1 MFTNKL
7 KLKELLNGMYDV
19 ADVERG
25 YNYWFNK
32 ILHKCLTIVKYN
44 DLPESLPSREVA
56 LNMIMTG
63 HGIFFEKGGD
73 MYVTPTT
80 LYDNQKSPYYYPQ
93 SAVYAQPHLGSDNLQ
108 IGKNCEIVYCNS
120 LQDNIFMF
128 PSDGGLLTFIQ
139 RYARQLADIE
149 STINIYLVNC
159 RLTSF
164 PTAANDQVKS
174 SIERLFEKLTL
185 GKRAVISDNA
195 IVEQF
200 RNIDIN
206 RSSIHDGIND
216 LLIARDKI
224 LEQLYRDIGIRMYN
238 PKKAQV
244 NEEELESNDQ
254 LLVIN
259 TSDMIDTQNEGF
271 ERVNK
276 MFGTNIS
283 CELSEDFKIDE
294 KGVEDNAGTNS
305 GQFEVSSIND

>member
-44 DLPESLPSREVA
+44 DLPKSLPSREVA

-63 HGIFFEKGGD
+63 HGIFFDKGGD

-93 SAVYAQPHLGSDNLQ
+93 SAVYAQPYLGSDNLQ

-174 SIERLFEKLTL
+174 SIERLFDKLTL
-185 GKRAVISDNA
+185 GKRSVISDNA

-305 GQFEVSSIND
+305 GQHEVSSTDN

>member
-56 LNMIMTG
+56 LNMIMAG
-63 HGIFFEKGGD
+63 HGIFFEKGVN

-93 SAVYAQPHLGSDNLQ
+93 SAVYAQPYLGSDNLQ

-185 GKRAVISDNA
+185 GKRSVISDNA

-206 RSSIHDGIND
+206 RSSVHDGIND

-294 KGVEDNAGTNS
+294 KGVEDNADTNS
-305 GQFEVSSIND
+305 GQHEVSSVND

>member
-44 DLPESLPSREVA
+44 ELPESLPSREVA
-56 LNMIMTG
+56 LNMIMSG
-63 HGIFFEKGGD
+63 HGIFFDKGGD

-93 SAVYAQPHLGSDNLQ
+93 SAVYAQPYLGSDNLQ

-164 PTAANDQVKS
+164 PTASNDQVKS

-185 GKRAVISDNA
+185 GKRSVISDNA

-206 RSSIHDGIND
+206 RSSVHDGIND

-294 KGVEDNAGTNS
+294 KGVEDNAGQNS
-305 GQFEVSSIND
+305 EQHEVSSTDN

>member
-44 DLPESLPSREVA
+44 ELPESLPSREVA
-56 LNMIMTG
+56 LNMIITG
-63 HGIFFEKGGD
+63 HGIFFNKGGD

-80 LYDNQKSPYYYPQ
+80 LYDNQNSPYFYPQ
-93 SAVYAQPHLGSDNLQ
+93 SAVYAQPYLGSDNLQ

-185 GKRAVISDNA
+185 GKRSVISDNA

-206 RSSIHDGIND
+206 RSSVHDGIND

-305 GQFEVSSIND
+305 GQHKVSSTDN

>member
-7 KLKELLNGMYDV
+7 KLKDLLKGMYDV
-19 ADVERG
+19 ADVESG

-32 ILHKCLTIVKYN
+32 ILHKCITIVKYN
-44 DLPESLPSREVA
+44 NLPESIPSREVA
-56 LNMIMTG
+56 LNMVIMG
-63 HGIFFEKGGD
+63 HGVFFDKGGD

-93 SAVYAQPHLGSDNLQ
+93 SAVYAQPKLGSDNLQ

-164 PTAANDQVKS
+164 PTAANDNVKS
-174 SIERLFEKLTL
+174 SIERLLDKVTL
-185 GKRAVISDNA
+185 GKRGVISDNA

-200 RNIDIN
+200 RNVDIS

-259 TSDMIDTQNEGF
+259 TSDMIETQNEGF

-283 CELSEDFKIDE
+283 CELSDEFKIE
-294 KGVEDNAGTNS
+294 KGGTENAAENTEQYELPSDNN
-305 GQFEVSSIND
+305 

>member
-7 KLKELLNGMYDV
+7 KLKDLLKGMYDV
-19 ADVERG
+19 ADVESG

-32 ILHKCLTIVKYN
+32 ILHKCITIVKYN
-44 DLPESLPSREVA
+44 NLPESIPSREVA
-56 LNMIMTG
+56 LNMVIMG
-63 HGIFFEKGGD
+63 HGVFFDKGGD

-93 SAVYAQPHLGSDNLQ
+93 SAVYAQPKLGSDNLQ

-128 PSDGGLLTFIQ
+128 PADGGLLTFIQ

-164 PTAANDQVKS
+164 PTAANDNVKS
-174 SIERLFEKLTL
+174 SIERLLDKVTL
-185 GKRAVISDNA
+185 GKRGVISDNA

-200 RNIDIN
+200 RNVDIS

-259 TSDMIDTQNEGF
+259 TSDMIETQNEGF

-283 CELSEDFKIDE
+283 CELSDEFKIE
-294 KGVEDNAGTNS
+294 KGGTENATENAEQYELSSDNN
-305 GQFEVSSIND
+305 

>member
-1 MFTNKL
+1 MGFNRL
-7 KLKELLNGMYDV
+7 KLKELLEGMYDV
-19 ADVERG
+19 ADVEKG

-32 ILHKCLTIVKYN
+32 ILNKCITIVKYN
-44 DLPESLPSREVA
+44 GLPESIPSREVA
-56 LNMIMTG
+56 LNMIITG
-63 HGIFFEKGGD
+63 HGVFFDKTGEL
-73 MYVTPTT
+73 YVTPTE
-80 LYDNQKSPYYYPQ
+80 LYNGQKSPYWYPQ
-93 SAVYAQPHLGSDNLQ
+93 ASVYAQPYLGSGNLE

-120 LQDNIFMF
+120 LQENIFMF
-128 PSDGGLLTFIQ
+128 PSDTGLLTFIQ

-159 RLTSF
+159 RMTSF
-164 PTAANDQVKS
+164 PTASNDNVKN
-174 SIERLFEKLTL
+174 SIERLFDKLTL

-200 RNIDIN
+200 RNVDIN
-206 RSSIHDGIND
+206 RSSVHDGIND

-259 TSDMIDTQNEGF
+259 TSDMIETQNEGF
-271 ERVNK
+271 ERVNR

-283 CELSEDFKIDE
+283 CELSEEFKIKE
-294 KGVEDNAGTNS
+294 GGEDNASETDR
-305 GQFEVSSIND
+305 QYKVSSDNN

>member
-63 HGIFFEKGGD
+63 HGIFFDKCGD

-93 SAVYAQPHLGSDNLQ
+93 SAVYAQPYLGSDNLQ

-294 KGVEDNAGTNS
+294 KGVENNAGTNS
-305 GQFEVSSIND
+305 GQYEVSSTDN